1 MIFNWESANGGF
13 KLLIGVLKGL
23 IGRGLKEAS
32 QGELTSTVI
41 SRGNDAIYFV
51 LDALLSKR
59 HMKIN
64 ATKVPVIYLL

>member
-13 KLLIGVLKGL
+13 KLLRGVLKGL

-41 SRGNDAIYFV
+41 SER
-51 LDALLSKR
+51 K
-59 HMKIN
+59 
-64 ATKVPVIYLL
+64 